1 MPEGVFPKPL
11 CGLYCEDIW
20 QIFILERASTRCFTR
35 WKWKAYSEWTLVI
48 SGPHWRGA
56 VFDQTLVKVKVK
68 TSSPAFGDIL
78 CYFNMEA
85 FSSSNET
92 VAASSS
98 TFIPYFSSFFF
109 SSSRPSRATRNC
121 CVLLSSVLKVCQL
134 VHQGEDH
141 LSLSSS
147 LDSLGETEWK
157 LSGSSCIEKSTNS
170 FPSGNNQLFATW
182 GHITM
187 FFHTI
192 RSRGVLVSMLWSP
205 VVVNARLLFR
215 ERDL

>member
-68 TSSPAFGDIL
+68 TSFPAFGDIL
-78 CYFNMEA
+78 CYFNMEV
-85 FSSSNET
+85 FSSSIET

-98 TFIPYFSSFFF
+98 KFIPFFSFFF
-109 SSSRPSRATRNC
+109 LLGFQEQLATVASCFRQYSKYANWYI
-121 CVLLSSVLKVCQL
+121 KAKTIWAFL
-134 VHQGEDH
+134 VHLILSVRQNESLAVH
-141 LSLSSS
+141 LALRKVQIVFHP
-147 LDSLGETEWK
+147 E
-157 LSGSSCIEKSTNS
+157 ITNC
-170 FPSGNNQLFATW
+170 FTTQ

-187 FFHTI
+187 FFT
-192 RSRGVLVSMLWSP
+192 R
-205 VVVNARLLFR
+205 
-215 ERDL
+215 